1 MRSRTT
7 INPDCQEENSDL
19 DLNTPVVSASW
30 NALSVSALQFL
41 LPTHFPVARRRP
53 GRQKSAYRPQWR
65 HARTA
70 IPPRPGRA
78 AAGAA
83 VVECAVAGVLRLG
96 CAGVFVLRR
105 VCAAGAGGR
114 DPVDLCRAADPRV
127 W

>member
-1 MRSRTT
+1 MRFPNT
-7 INPDCQEENSDL
+7 INPDCQEKNCDL

-30 NALSVSALQFL
+30 RNALCFSALQFL
-41 LPTHFPVARRRP
+41 LPTHFPVARRRA

-83 VVECAVAGVLRLG
+83 AAECAVAGVLRLG
-96 CAGVFVLRR
+96 W
-105 VCAAGAGGR
+105 AGG
-114 DPVDLCRAADPRV
+114 V
-127 W
+127 